1 MLTPE
6 LRERAR
12 SVRLLVL
19 DVDGVLTDGT
29 LYFSSAGE
37 EIKAFNIQDGLG
49 IKLLQASGVGVAI
62 ITGRK
67 SRALELRAENLGV
80 RYLYQGAED
89 KVTAFDDL
97 LSTLALGPSATA
109 CMGDD
114 LPDVPLMR
122 RCGLAVSVPDAPTI
136 VQSHA
141 HYITRKSGGRGAAR
155 ELCEMLMDAQD
166 TLTSQVEPYLK

>member
-1 MLTPE
+1 LLTPE

-49 IKLLQASGVGVAI
+49 IKLLQASGVTVAI
-62 ITGRK
+62 ITGRQ
-67 SRALELRAENLGV
+67 SRALQLRAENLGV
-80 RYLYQGAED
+80 RHLYQGAED
-89 KVTAFDDL
+89 KVTAFGDL
-97 LSTLALGPSATA
+97 LSTLALTPAAVA

-141 HYITRKSGGRGAAR
+141 HYVTRKAGGHGAAR
-155 ELCEMLMDAQD
+155 ELCELLMDAQG
-166 TLTSQVEPYLK
+166 TLSSQLEPYLK

>member
-1 MLTPE
+1 
-6 LRERAR
+6 
-12 SVRLLVL
+12 LLVL

-29 LYFSSAGE
+29 LYFSSTGE

-49 IKLLQASGVGVAI
+49 IKLLQASGVAVAI
-62 ITGRK
+62 ITGRQ

-80 RYLYQGAED
+80 RHLYQSAED
-89 KVTAFDDL
+89 KLTAFGGL
-97 LSTLALGPSATA
+97 LSTLALVPAAAA

-136 VQSHA
+136 VQCHA
-141 HYITRKSGGRGAAR
+141 HYVTRKAGGRGAVR
-155 ELCEMLMDAQD
+155 ELCELLMDAHG
-166 TLTSQVEPYLK
+166 TLTSRLESYLK

>member
-1 MLTPE
+1 LVTPE

-29 LYFSSAGE
+29 LYFSNAGE

-49 IKLLQASGVGVAI
+49 IKLLQATGVTVAI
-62 ITGRK
+62 ITGRQ

-89 KVTAFDDL
+89 KVTAFGDL
-97 LSTLALGPSATA
+97 LNTLALMPSAAA

-122 RCGLAVSVPDAPTI
+122 RCGLAVSVPDAPTL

-141 HYITRKSGGRGAAR
+141 HYVTRKSGGHGAAR
-155 ELCEMLMDAQD
+155 EVCELLMDAQG
-166 TLTSQVEPYLK
+166 TLSSQLEPYLK